1 MIIHSRI
8 LYYGWWFLR
17 VFLSSAWVFFVKIAT
32 PNSRCYNTRSTSKR
46 QMEQIQA
53 DVVAM
58 GVKMDTRVDQ
68 LMEIIQNMARQ

>member
-1 MIIHSRI
+1 
-8 LYYGWWFLR
+8 
-17 VFLSSAWVFFVKIAT
+17 
-32 PNSRCYNTRSTSKR
+32 
-46 QMEQIQA
+46 MEQIQA